1 MFDITHPLISKHF
14 IIIINDIIIENDYLS
29 NSTFTILNSLIINA
43 IHKTR
48 LYYSILFKSKK
59 ILFHKKDIPK
69 ILFLWYNYCAL
80 SLLVVVWRVLI

>member
-59 ILFHKKDIPK
+59 YFSIKRIYPRYYFYGTI
-69 ILFLWYNYCAL
+69 I
-80 SLLVVVWRVLI
+80 VL